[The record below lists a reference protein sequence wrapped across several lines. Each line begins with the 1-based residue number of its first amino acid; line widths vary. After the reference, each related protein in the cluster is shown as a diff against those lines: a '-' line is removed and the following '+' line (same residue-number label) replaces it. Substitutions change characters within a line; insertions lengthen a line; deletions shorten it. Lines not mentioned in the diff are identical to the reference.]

1 MKARSYRGRPR
12 HPDILTPGE
21 WRVAELIRHG
31 LTNRSIAELLGVS
44 ADGVKFHVASILGKL
59 GFSRRAEIRKW
70 PGVRADSA
78 LVHLKVDEEPIPP
91 FGHIGQ
97 IARSVKD
104 VGAAE
109 RWYRDVLGLAHLY
122 TFDKFAFFDCAG
134 TRLFLSEGQGDA
146 SILYFDVRDI
156 RTSYAEFESRGLQ
169 FVTAPHLVH
178 RHSDGTE
185 EWMAFFEDDEGRP
198 LALMAQVPPTAVSNT
213 DEEKQA

>member
-1 MKARSYRGRPR
+1 MKAHSLRGRPK

-44 ADGVKFHVASILGKL
+44 ADGVKFHVASILSKL
-59 GFSRRAEIRKW
+59 GFTRRAEIRKW
-70 PGVRADSA
+70 TGVRADSA
-78 LVHLKVDEEPIPP
+78 LIQLKVDEEPIPA
-91 FGHIGQ
+91 FGHLGQ

-104 VGAAE
+104 IVDAE

-122 TFDKFAFFDCAG
+122 TFGKFAFFDCEG

-156 RTSYAEFESRGLQ
+156 RTSYAQFESRGVK
-169 FVTAPHLVH
+169 FITAPHLVH
-178 RHSDGTE
+178 RHSNGTE
-185 EWMAFFEDDEGRP
+185 EWMAFFEDHEGRP
-198 LALMAQVPPTAVSNT
+198 LALMAQVPLSAVSKST
-213 DEEKQA
+213 KEEQA